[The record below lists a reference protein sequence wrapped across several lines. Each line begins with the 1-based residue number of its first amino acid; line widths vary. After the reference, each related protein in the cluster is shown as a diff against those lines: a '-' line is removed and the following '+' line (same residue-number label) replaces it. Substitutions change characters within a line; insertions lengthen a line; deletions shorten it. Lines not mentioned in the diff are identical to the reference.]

1 MKLEVSKINITF
13 GNKKILNNISF
24 ECSTGDIIGV
34 FGRNGSGKSSLL
46 KTIFGTIKAD
56 DILIKIDHKNILKEK
71 IISDKLIAYLPQN
84 TFLPKEKKVRDIIP
98 LFFNKSKDQ
107 EKIFYDTKIT
117 SFEKQKIGT
126 LSIGELRYLEILLI
140 GSLNHPFLLLDEP
153 FSMVEPNYI
162 KIISDLLLKLK
173 QEKGIIITDHYYND
187 VLKITNLNFI
197 LKDGEKFPIQNKYDL
212 MKYNYLSKNKIQ
224 S

>member
-1 MKLEVSKINITF
+1 MKLEVSKINLSF

-46 KTIFGTIKAD
+46 KTIFGTIKANE
-56 DILIKIDHKNILKEK
+56 ILIKINNKSTLKEK
-71 IISDKLIAYLPQN
+71 VISDKLIAYLPQN

-107 EKIFYDTKIT
+107 EKIFYDTKIA

-140 GSLNHPFLLLDEP
+140 GNLNHPFLLLDEP

-197 LKDGEKFPIQNKYDL
+197 LKDGEKFSIQNKSDL
-212 MKYNYLSKNKIQ
+212 MKYNYLSKN
-224 S
+224 

>member
-1 MKLEVSKINITF
+1 MKLDVSKINLSF

-46 KTIFGTIKAD
+46 KTIFGTIKANE
-56 DILIKIDHKNILKEK
+56 ILIKIDYKSIPKEK
-71 IISDKLIAYLPQN
+71 VISDKLIAYLPQN

-98 LFFNKSKDQ
+98 LFFSKSKDQ
-107 EKIFYDTKIT
+107 EKIFYDTKIA

-140 GSLNHPFLLLDEP
+140 GNLNHPFLLLDEP

-197 LKDGEKFPIQNKYDL
+197 LKDGEKFPIQSKSDL
-212 MKYNYLSKNKIQ
+212 MKYNYLSKK
-224 S
+224 